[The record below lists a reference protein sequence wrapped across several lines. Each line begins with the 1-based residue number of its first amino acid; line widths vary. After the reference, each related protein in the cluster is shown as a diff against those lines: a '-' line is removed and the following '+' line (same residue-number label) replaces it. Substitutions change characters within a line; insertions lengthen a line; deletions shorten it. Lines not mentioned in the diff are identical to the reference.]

1 MVMPIAFRHHLRL
14 PSRLWLLGK
23 ALAMMEG
30 VGLQLAPDFDV
41 FAVSQPYV
49 RKFLWQTVSPQTWG
63 RRLLKSGG
71 DWGELLAAPPCASSR

>member
-14 PSRLWLLGK
+14 PSRLWLLDK

-41 FAVSQPYV
+41 FAVSRPYV

-63 RRLLKSGG
+63 RRLLKASG
-71 DWGELLAAPPCASSR
+71 DCGELLADLPRAPSR